1 MIALIVA
8 VAENG
13 VIGQDNTLPW
23 HLPNDLKHF
32 KQLTSGHPI
41 VMGRRTFE
49 SIGKPLPNRQ
59 NIVVTRQTDWHPTG
73 CEVANSVPAAVEL
86 AQTFGDDIF
95 IIGGAEIYRQALP
108 AADTIFLTEVHQT
121 VEGDALF
128 PDLNRTEWQEETRE
142 RHEPDLKHAFAYS
155 FVTLRRR

>member
-13 VIGQDNTLPW
+13 VIGQDNALPW
-23 HLPNDLKHF
+23 HLPNDLCHF

-49 SIGKPLPNRQ
+49 SIGKPLPQRTNV
-59 NIVVTRQTDWHPTG
+59 VVTRQTDWQAAG
-73 CEVANSVPAAVEL
+73 CQVSNSVPNALEL
-86 AQTFGDDIF
+86 AGTLGDDIF

-108 AADTIFLTEVHQT
+108 AADTIFLTEVHHE
-121 VEGDALF
+121 VVGDATF
-128 PDLNRTEWQEETRE
+128 PDLNPGEWREETRE
-142 RHEPDLKHAFAYS
+142 RHEPDAKHAFAYS
-155 FVTLRRR
+155 FVTLRKR